1 MKQQLLI
8 YNRPC
13 TVFQS
18 DGQPR
23 VILLQPVD
31 GHDLEELDT
40 EIAWITGHSTVSYCL
55 VAVPIDRWFDE
66 LSPWPAPPV
75 FGKTPFGKGASQTL
89 DMLKEIVDEEQRRLV
104 PSGETPLKVVI
115 GGYSLAGLFA
125 LWTGY
130 QADQPFDAVVAAS
143 PSVWFQGWL
152 DYAAGH
158 KPCSHAFYLS
168 LGDRE
173 EHSRTAILTTIGT
186 AIRRQQ
192 QLLDDSQVPNILEW
206 NPGNH
211 FQDNGQRTAK
221 GFVWAMEQLIR

>member
-1 MKQQLLI
+1 M
-8 YNRPC
+8 
-13 TVFQS
+13 
-18 DGQPR
+18 
-23 VILLQPVD
+23 ILLQPVD

-89 DMLKEIVDEEQRRLV
+89 DMLKEIADEEQRRLV

-152 DYAAGH
+152 DNAAGH

-173 EHSRTAILTTIGT
+173 EHSRTPILTTIGT

-206 NPGNH
+206 NSGNH

>member
-75 FGKTPFGKGASQTL
+75 FGKMPFGKGASQTL
-89 DMLKEIVDEEQRRLV
+89 DMLKEIADEEQRRLV

-158 KPCSHAFYLS
+158 KPYSHAFYLS

-173 EHSRTAILTTIGT
+173 EHSRTPILTTIGT

-192 QLLDDSQVPNILEW
+192 QLLDDRQVPNILEW

-221 GFVWAMEQLIR
+221 GFVWAMEQLIQ